1 MYVINSNGAWA
12 HSSMMISGARGGL
25 MTPSSVLSTPTG
37 ADSADH
43 YNVRGGNVDALH
55 TPLHCMLCY

>member
-1 MYVINSNGAWA
+1 
-12 HSSMMISGARGGL
+12 

-43 YNVRGGNVDALH
+43 YNVRGGNA
-55 TPLHCMLCY
+55 CMDYIHRYCYTLRYCVR